1 MLETQKATSKLV
13 ILVEFSNL
21 TFDFGGDMKRV
32 SNVKFIPLEHGL
44 EKRTRSSEKIVLEGK
59 IGNGFALK

>member
-1 MLETQKATSKLV
+1 M

-32 SNVKFIPLEHGL
+32 SNVKFIPLEPSVPEHFPCSG
-44 EKRTRSSEKIVLEGK
+44 TGSSSILPSASDMKGSS
-59 IGNGFALK
+59 AA